1 MDSPDISLSDPPTC
15 GGNTSEREEDS
26 GPGLLSGV
34 ETRWEPGSGLEGDSL
49 VFYSSTIPD
58 N

>member
-26 GPGLLSGV
+26 GPGLLSDV

-49 VFYSSTIPD
+49 VFYSC